1 MKPLKVC
8 IVEPANNPITIIET
22 LETGLVNADIIVS
35 KIAFSSEIYKQLNH
49 VGAELILLIGLLTND
64 LLSIISQ
71 IRQQKDYLN
80 IPLIVMSPPQEIM
93 VQLNALSLEI
103 DGFIS
108 LPIQNES
115 FISMIKTRIMRA
127 RSLGTQMIR
136 DSLTGLLNHARI
148 IEQLEVEI
156 ARAQR
161 DNTPLSF
168 AMIDIDHFKTINDL
182 HGHIAGDN
190 VIKNLAN
197 LFEQRLRKSDSIGRY
212 GGDEFAIIL
221 PESTA
226 LTVYPML
233 MHIKNSFSHFQH
245 NAHGTNFTTTFS
257 VGIANLSPSI
267 TDAPALI
274 QAADDALYQAKNQN
288 RDQIVIAN

>member
-8 IVEPANNPITIIET
+8 IIESANNPVTIIET
-22 LETGLVNADIIVS
+22 LETALSKADIVVS
-35 KIAFSSEIYKQLNH
+35 KLAFSSEIDKQLNH
-49 VGAELILLIGLLTND
+49 LGPELILLIGLKTQD

-71 IRQQKDYLN
+71 LRQQKGYLN

-93 VQLNALSLEI
+93 VQLNMLSLET

-148 IEQLEVEI
+148 VEQLEIEI
-156 ARAQR
+156 ARAKR

-168 AMIDIDHFKTINDL
+168 AMLDIDHFKTINDV

-212 GGDEFAIIL
+212 GGDEFALIL
-221 PESTA
+221 PESNA

-233 MHIKNSFSHFQH
+233 MQIKNSFSQFQH

-267 TDAPALI
+267 IDAPALI
-274 QAADDALYQAKNQN
+274 QAADDALYQAKHQN